1 MAPVSS
7 TQPWALSSSSCRLAR
22 AVVLALCI
30 FAVTLCAYLLR
41 HKQALPGSI
50 WPALVGLILFTAT
63 MTRLHYITLTER
75 VIVWRLCKA
84 LGIAL
89 LEAVV
94 FVGLLFFILLN
105 TLGA

>member
-30 FAVTLCAYLLR
+30 IAVTLCAYLVR
-41 HKQALPGSI
+41 QNQALPGSI